1 MQLQGNVL
9 PYVVGAAAV
18 VLFVLM
24 LWLAAKEKLTAALL
38 AGALCTMC
46 IGLFP
51 ALQLSFFGKEIAE
64 TVQGADGLEV
74 VQASPVRSYVSIVLW
89 LVLFAVPGPFLAVV
103 AQVFFR
109 SIRRVR
115 AADAQ
120 GD

>member
-1 MQLQGNVL
+1 MQQIL
-9 PYVVGAAAV
+9 PYIVVAVAV
-18 VLFVLM
+18 VLFVWM

-38 AGALCTMC
+38 VGALCTMC

-51 ALQLSFFGKEIAE
+51 ALHLSFVGQEIAE
-64 TVQGADGLEV
+64 TVQGAEGVQE
-74 VQASPVRSYVSIVLW
+74 VQASPVKNYLSIVLW

-109 SIRRVR
+109 LIKRVR
-115 AADAQ
+115 AANAE